1 MIIWI
6 TVSLNIHTFYIIN
19 GQMVLRIYLAIF
31 LIHKVVFGQEE
42 IGYQIGETAEILSEG
57 RLCATPHGVR
67 VNSVCQLQ

>member
-1 MIIWI
+1 MD
-6 TVSLNIHTFYIIN
+6 
-19 GQMVLRIYLAIF
+19 MVLRIYLAIF